1 MESFGFEYR
10 PSGPLPTP
18 FSTPFLQGPAR
29 KPIPLTTPAPLPPSF
44 ARPPCHAPPLQS
56 NVQVA

>member
-1 MESFGFEYR
+1 MESFGFEYC
-10 PSGPLPTP
+10 PSGAASHSIFHTI
-18 FSTPFLQGPAR
+18 FAR
-29 KPIPLTTPAPLPPSF
+29 PGTKTHSSNTPAPLPPSF